1 MLRRARRA
9 LALWALAALG
19 AVVASIVPTV
29 ASTSFGALAAP
40 VFPGMQARVAA
51 YVASEAALLT
61 DPVRLNATAVRD
73 LAAAAW
79 ALLNP
84 PPGAPPLSPANA
96 STAVEMLERVLAAQW
111 RPSGIWPWTF
121 DGKDLDNNSVQ
132 FVSLPLL
139 LSIVHHAEVI
149 GASTLRRWAPQ
160 LELAAAASFAE
171 GATATD
177 EAQPFY
183 TNIYTMRFVNL
194 FLFAQVTG
202 NATVR
207 TWADAALA
215 DWTALVDAAG
225 VHEYLSPTYTAVA
238 LVNLYAGAAAIAD
251 AAVATTLRRYLG
263 FMLAFSAASFFGPAQ
278 GMGGPHS
285 RDYDFLSGA
294 AGMDW
299 AAALSGIAVAAGVE
313 DMDANCLSQDP
324 ITNAHLFTLWGRGEL
339 PAAPAEVLALAKPPE
354 GDAWRVTQSTY
365 APAAGALGPT
375 NGSDFTLYQ
384 GATASLG
391 TSSLYY
397 CAQDR
402 MVLAQLPLRLP
413 QVSVVADRWDAPW
426 GDVRSGDCGHDAGK
440 PTHMKAT
447 IAAVQDRALALV
459 LQDLSM
465 ALEPSSGCGA
475 YSSVAINV
483 IFPAA
488 LAGIDAVYTG
498 AGAVRVAN
506 ASSGAPDVP
515 LPIAD
520 NTVAVR
526 AGGGIVAFRIPFVDG
541 LAGYAPRSVLR
552 FDGPHG
558 LARLAVY
565 LYEGAPTTFAATP
578 PPSRSITAIAVGS
591 ANLDAEAA
599 AFVAAFAALV
609 LSNEPANASDWR
621 VSLAPPQ
628 GNGGGK
634 WRPATASPLPPGF
647 SSTLSASMF
656 VPFRKLILSRRVNGS
671 DVHVAAP
678 GALEIAAS
686 DGTRR
691 SFRAADFKMQ
701 EY

>member
-1 MLRRARRA
+1 
-9 LALWALAALG
+9 
-19 AVVASIVPTV
+19 
-29 ASTSFGALAAP
+29 
-40 VFPGMQARVAA
+40 MQARVAA
-51 YVASEAALLT
+51 YVASEAALLA
-61 DPVRLNATAVRD
+61 DPARLNATAVRD

-96 STAVEMLERVLAAQW
+96 SAAVAMLERVLAAQW

-139 LSIVHHAEVI
+139 LSVVHRAEVI
-149 GASTLRRWAPQ
+149 GAAALRRWMPQ

-171 GATATD
+171 GATPSD

-183 TNIYTMRFVNL
+183 TNIYTMRLVNL
-194 FLFAQVTG
+194 LLFAQVTG

-207 TWADAALA
+207 AWADAALA

-238 LVNLYAGAAAIAD
+238 LVNLYAGAAAVAD
-251 AAVATTLRRYLG
+251 AAAAATLRRYLG

-299 AAALSGIAVAAGVE
+299 LAALSGIAAAAGVA
-313 DMDANCLSQDP
+313 DMDANCLAQDP
-324 ITNAHLFTLWGRGEL
+324 ITNAHLFTLWSRGEL
-339 PAAPAEVLALAKPPE
+339 PAVPAEALSLAAPPA
-354 GDAWRVTQSTY
+354 GDAWRVTQSTF

-375 NGSDFTLYQ
+375 NGSDWTLYQ
-384 GATASLG
+384 SATASLG

-402 MVLAQLPLRLP
+402 MVLAQLPLRVP

-426 GDVRSGDCGHDAGK
+426 GVVRSGDCGHDAGK

-465 ALEPSSGCGA
+465 ALEPSSNCGA
-475 YSSVAINV
+475 YSSVAVNV

-488 LAGIDAVYTG
+488 AAGVDAVVYTG
-498 AGAVRVAN
+498 AGAARVAN
-506 ASSGAPDVP
+506 VSSGAPDVP
-515 LPIAD
+515 LLMAD

-526 AGGGIVAFRIPFVDG
+526 AGGGIVAFRIPFADG
-541 LAGYAPRSVLR
+541 LAGFTPRSVLR

-565 LYEGAPTTFAATP
+565 LYEGAPTTFAASP
-578 PPSRSITAIAVGS
+578 PPSRSITVMAVGAAS
-591 ANLDAEAA
+591 SDAEAA

-609 LSNEPANASDWR
+609 LGNEPANASDWR

-628 GNGGGK
+628 GEGEGEG
-634 WRPATASPLPPGF
+634 RPAGAAGAQLPPGF
-647 SSTLSASMF
+647 ASTLSASLF
-656 VPFRKLILSRRVNGS
+656 VPYRKLILSRRVNGS
-671 DVHVAAP
+671 DVHVASP
-678 GALEIAAS
+678 GALEVAAS

-691 SFRAADFKMQ
+691 SFRATDF
-701 EY
+701 